1 MQISAR
7 LFIFVYQRVRRLPV
21 YSILFLGTKHFRGHF
36 VFAIYSSVCIYL
48 IPVITSRPSSS
59 PQGCREHTAR
69 TFSERRVFL
78 PVMPQRLSVG
88 NIRRDVPRTRWGGN
102 VRRLR
107 QVRFNN
113 PSFLKSLASH
123 LFITSGFSVS
133 LSLGFSQPTKL
144 LELLP

>member
-21 YSILFLGTKHFRGHF
+21 YSISRGQTFPWSLCLRHLRQCLHLPYPCRNQSSHHRRPRAAGSTQRAPF
-36 VFAIYSSVCIYL
+36 QRCESSCQSCLSASARGIYAG
-48 IPVITSRPSSS
+48 TSR
-59 PQGCREHTAR
+59 GRGR
-69 TFSERRVFL
+69 
-78 PVMPQRLSVG
+78 
-88 NIRRDVPRTRWGGN
+88 GGN

>member
-21 YSILFLGTKHFRGHF
+21 YPILFLGAKHFRGHF
-36 VFAIYSSVCIYL
+36 VFAIYGSVCIYL
-48 IPVITSRPSSS
+48 IPVETSRPIIVT
-59 PQGCREHTAR
+59 PGLQGAHSTHLFREASLLASRASAR
-69 TFSERRVFL
+69 GIYAGTSRGRG
-78 PVMPQRLSVG
+78 R
-88 NIRRDVPRTRWGGN
+88 GGN